1 MRKQQTDRKKEKT
14 IMCFKKNNPKTQPA
28 EELNDISPV
37 SDEKLDSV
45 SGAGNPWEGIEGVPQ
60 EQIDEDIRD
69 RV

>member
-1 MRKQQTDRKKEKT
+1 MS
-14 IMCFKKNNPKTQPA
+14 FKKNDPMTPPV
-28 EELNDISPV
+28 EGHNDIEPL
-37 SDEKLDSV
+37 SDDMLGSI